1 MFRCFF
7 LGPDGHFVGAKE
19 VEAPEKHAAIEEA
32 RKVLRA
38 GEVRRAT
45 GFELWR
51 GAEMVFSSAPKH
63 PPSSPRSPSR
73 ASGPDR
79 SEAGASRQAA
89 PEVVEIGEGWNEN
102 PMMPYSAVV
111 TFATVFVTKPDWPT
125 KDGGPYD
132 DFPARN
138 AGVAMSY
145 SGGVGPSNSASR

>member
-32 RKVLRA
+32 RRVLQA
-38 GEVRRAT
+38 GEVRQAT

-51 GAEMVFSSAPKH
+51 GTEMIFSSAPRP

-79 SEAGASRQAA
+79 LEADAFRQAA
-89 PEVVEIGEGWNEN
+89 PEVAEAQAPG
-102 PMMPYSAVV
+102 
-111 TFATVFVTKPDWPT
+111 
-125 KDGGPYD
+125 
-132 DFPARN
+132 
-138 AGVAMSY
+138 
-145 SGGVGPSNSASR
+145 SGRAE

>member
-51 GAEMVFSSAPKH
+51 GTEMVFSSAPRH
-63 PPSSPRSPSR
+63 PPSSPRLPSR
-73 ASGPDR
+73 VSGPDR
-79 SEAGASRQAA
+79 SEAGAFRQAA
-89 PEVVEIGEGWNEN
+89 PDAAEARAPGSGRAELARAEREKAAGA
-102 PMMPYSAVV
+102 PA
-111 TFATVFVTKPDWPT
+111 
-125 KDGGPYD
+125 DGTLVND
-132 DFPARN
+132 
-138 AGVAMSY
+138 
-145 SGGVGPSNSASR
+145 

>member
-38 GEVRRAT
+38 GEVRQAT

-51 GAEMVFSSAPKH
+51 GTEMVFSSA
-63 PPSSPRSPSR
+63 PSR

-89 PEVVEIGEGWNEN
+89 PEVVE
-102 PMMPYSAVV
+102 
-111 TFATVFVTKPDWPT
+111 
-125 KDGGPYD
+125 
-132 DFPARN
+132 AR
-138 AGVAMSY
+138 APG
-145 SGGVGPSNSASR
+145 SGRAE